1 MFSGVVWRLQW
12 GEVNRWEFL
21 MLLIAGSLDLES
33 VGQRIV
39 ELMELAVREHLEG
52 VGRSQAE
59 RLMNMVEEESY
70 EGWRE
75 E

>member
-1 MFSGVVWRLQW
+1 MQLT
-12 GEVNRWEFL
+12 
-21 MLLIAGSLDLES
+21 AGAMMDLES

-39 ELMELAVREHLEG
+39 ELVELAVREHLDG

-59 RLMNMVEEESY
+59 RLMKLMDDESG
-70 EGWRE
+70 EGWGE

>member
-1 MFSGVVWRLQW
+1 
-12 GEVNRWEFL
+12 

-59 RLMNMVEEESY
+59 RLMNMVEEESCDR
-70 EGWRE
+70 WRE